1 MCLLPEEGLPM
12 RFDGAT
18 IIQTTIDQV
27 MQEHSRVAQ
36 RLWWSGMAG
45 DPAAAYQSSLLAQEL
60 ALLVQVANGE
70 IDRAAA
76 GEARYFEV
84 QGVLQDVCMLLWQ
97 PPIGPAGY
105 HVPADFWTQPGI
117 GAVCGAVLEWLN
129 ADDLIT
135 ISEAAHILYA
145 DADEVG
151 SNVAT
156 QRVLR
161 LISRGKINAYQAS
174 ADTEPNPRRR
184 RRVKRSEVLLLRGIH
199 DPDNLD

>member
-1 MCLLPEEGLPM
+1 MKI
-12 RFDGAT
+12 DSAT

-27 MQEHSRVAQ
+27 IQEHGRVAQ
-36 RLWWSGMAG
+36 RLWWNGMAG
-45 DPAAAYQSSLLAQEL
+45 DPATPYRSSLLAQEL

-70 IDRAAA
+70 IDRASA

-84 QGVLQDVCMLLWQ
+84 QGVLQDVCTLLWQ

-145 DADEVG
+145 DAHAVG

-161 LISRGKINAYQAS
+161 LISRGKIAAYQAS
-174 ADTEPNPRRR
+174 AEAEPNPRRR

-199 DPDNLD
+199 DPDNLE